1 MKFHFQQIS
10 DYGTKNP
17 IVARL
22 SLQVKDIIQFFPL
35 NETQKENVFGTMCM
49 DVMPRIMTCYKINEE
64 IGGEIIKCKEKI
76 NKDDIPTQSQGRTL
90 TLPSIL
96 NLNGRVETFLYNSKS
111 ALRDFIKIFNVI
123 FNANLKKETKY
134 DLVYKWAKGKF
145 GEDDNLTKVLK
156 QNYDLWIQQI
166 VKMRNAV
173 EHPGGY
179 SGHLQIHNFRITQ
192 TINSEPLIVEPS
204 WHLNDDPA
212 TPIIVDMTTLI
223 HNLLTFCEE
232 TLILC
237 LEKLDNKLPVRVV
250 EIPENKRRPEC
261 PVRFRVTMDFK

>member
-22 SLQVKDIIQFFPL
+22 CLQVKDIIKFFPL

-49 DVMPRIMTCYKINEE
+49 DIMPHIMTCYKINKE
-64 IGGEIIKCKEKI
+64 IGVEIIKCKEKI
-76 NKDDIPTQSQGRTL
+76 NKDGILTQPQGRTL

-96 NLNGRVETFLYNSKS
+96 NLNERVETFLYNSKS

-123 FNANLKKETKY
+123 FDAKLKIEARY
-134 DLVYKWAKGKF
+134 DLVYKWAKGEF
-145 GEDDNLTKVLK
+145 GENDNLTKILK

-173 EHPGGY
+173 EHPGGS
-179 SGHLQIHNFRITQ
+179 SGHLHIHNF
-192 TINSEPLIVEPS
+192 V
-204 WHLNDDPA
+204 
-212 TPIIVDMTTLI
+212 
-223 HNLLTFCEE
+223 
-232 TLILC
+232 
-237 LEKLDNKLPVRVV
+237 LP
-250 EIPENKRRPEC
+250 
-261 PVRFRVTMDFK
+261 T

>member
-35 NETQKENVFGTMCM
+35 NEIQKENVFGTMCM
-49 DVMPRIMTCYKINEE
+49 DVMPRIMTCYKINEK
-64 IGGEIIKCKEKI
+64 IRGEITKCKEKI
-76 NKDDIPTQSQGRTL
+76 NKNGILTQSQGRTL

-96 NLNGRVETFLYNSKS
+96 NLNERVETFLYNSKS

-123 FNANLKKETKY
+123 FNAKLKKEAKY
-134 DLVYKWAKGKF
+134 DLVYKWAKGEF
-145 GEDDNLTKVLK
+145 GENDNLAKALK
-156 QNYDLWIQQI
+156 HDYDLWIQQI

-179 SGHLQIHNFRITQ
+179 SGHLQIHNFRITY
-192 TINSEPLIVEPS
+192 INSEPSIVEPS
-204 WHLNDDPA
+204 WNLNGAPA
-212 TPIIVDMTTLI
+212 APIIGDMTTFI
-223 HNLLTFCEE
+223 DNLLTFCEE
-232 TLILC
+232 ILILC
-237 LEKLDNKLPVRVV
+237 LEKLDNKLPVKVV
-250 EIPENKRRPEC
+250 EIPEIKRRPEC
-261 PVRFRVTMDFK
+261 PIRFRVTMDFK

>member
-1 MKFHFQQIS
+1 MKFYSQQIS

-22 SLQVKDIIQFFPL
+22 CLQVKDIIQFFPL
-35 NETQKENVFGTMCM
+35 SETQKENVFGIMCI

-76 NKDDIPTQSQGRTL
+76 NKDVIPTQSQEGTL

-96 NLNGRVETFLYNSKS
+96 NLNERVETFLYNSKS

-123 FNANLKKETKY
+123 FNATLKKEARY
-134 DLVYKWAKGKF
+134 DLVYKLAKGEF
-145 GEDDNLTKVLK
+145 GEKDNLTKVLK

-179 SGHLQIHNFRITQ
+179 SGHLQIHNFRITY
-192 TINSEPLIVEPS
+192 INSKPFIVEPS
-204 WHLNDDPA
+204 WHLNGAPA
-212 TPIIVDMTTLI
+212 TPIIVDMATFI

-237 LEKLDNKLPVRVV
+237 LQKLNNKFPIKVV
-250 EIPENKRRPEC
+250 EIPENERRPEC